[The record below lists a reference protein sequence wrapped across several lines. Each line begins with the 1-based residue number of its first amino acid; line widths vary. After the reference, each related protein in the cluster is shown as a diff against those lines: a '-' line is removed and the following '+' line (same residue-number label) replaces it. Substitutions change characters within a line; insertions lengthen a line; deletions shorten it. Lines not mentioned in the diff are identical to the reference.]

1 MVNLKDNVWIEGFDK
16 EIDIAYYELAEAIGS
31 GLKDFIYKG
40 KTSDITEE
48 IAKEVLLSHPYSSAQ
63 CECYFEYDNPELDL
77 DNTSCQCRDNPNKS
91 RSDYLWDWKES
102 IQSACNQEYCII
114 FKK

>member
-1 MVNLKDNVWIEGFDK
+1 MVNLKDNIWV
-16 EIDIAYYELAEAIGS
+16 EAFATKMKMV
-31 GLKDFIYKG
+31 LKLSKGGYINTPIIYFG
-40 KTSDITEE
+40 KTSAIPEE
-48 IAKEVLLSHPYSSAQ
+48 IAKEVLLLHPYSSAQ